1 LCEIKVIVG
10 KICGGRRGADSQV
23 QEYAIL
29 LVVEPYLLE
38 IVPLD
43 GCNWIGDND
52 VGLFWSEIWFRMLKL
67 TKKADYGLIAL
78 KHLAV
83 NAPASSSAKEIAETY
98 GIPGAL
104 LSKILQKLVKNGFL
118 RSEHGTNGG
127 YKLARDPR
135 EITAYEVI
143 RTIDGPIFLTACFTE
158 HGYCVHTDKCTVRD
172 PLQKVHEGILRLLAS
187 ISISDMSAESPK
199 TEARPEDDV
208 SKSAQRL
215 YDVSMPPTQTP
226 MQ

>member
-1 LCEIKVIVG
+1 
-10 KICGGRRGADSQV
+10 
-23 QEYAIL
+23 
-29 LVVEPYLLE
+29 
-38 IVPLD
+38 
-43 GCNWIGDND
+43 
-52 VGLFWSEIWFRMLKL
+52 MLKL

-98 GIPGAL
+98 GIPAAL

-127 YKLARDPR
+127 YKLAREAR

-187 ISISDMSAESPK
+187 ISIADMSVDS
-199 TEARPEDDV
+199 ARPESKNTESKNPEFKPDDELA
-208 SKSAQRL
+208 KPIQRL
-215 YDVSMPPTQTP
+215 YDLKTM
-226 MQ
+226 